1 MKQSAVRLKVPVV
14 GCLTKRKQ
22 LLRKATG
29 DGVAGNKERDK
40 ETPAAHRKDKSD
52 SPFFNN
58 ASTNARGHPGSRAN
72 LGRSRAL
79 AQPPVQKS
87 GKKKRSRRHRQ
98 RRGAERREAD
108 GVAFFSPK
116 RRHHEARW
124 ALSRR
129 RCHSCQAQFMEF
141 LAGFA
146 AVNNTGVR
154 SSRVQPNFAATS
166 VLAPSLASTTVAE
179 ARTHRHTYYT
189 ERIGSNVASRRPGV
203 ERSSRLA
210 AAQAAAVTC
219 SGKLRARGERRPL
232 RTFSARGAVVEAAV

>member
-1 MKQSAVRLKVPVV
+1 MPLGGRLCRTALSWRPAQDCRLFSRRSVIGTAGVRTTV
-14 GCLTKRKQ
+14 GSGRLAWLIT
-22 LLRKATG
+22 
-29 DGVAGNKERDK
+29 
-40 ETPAAHRKDKSD
+40 
-52 SPFFNN
+52 FFNN

-146 AVNNTGVR
+146 AVNNTGAR

-166 VLAPSLASTTVAE
+166 GLAPSLASTTVAE

-203 ERSSRLA
+203 ERRDRKS
-210 AAQAAAVTC
+210 
-219 SGKLRARGERRPL
+219 
-232 RTFSARGAVVEAAV
+232 VV